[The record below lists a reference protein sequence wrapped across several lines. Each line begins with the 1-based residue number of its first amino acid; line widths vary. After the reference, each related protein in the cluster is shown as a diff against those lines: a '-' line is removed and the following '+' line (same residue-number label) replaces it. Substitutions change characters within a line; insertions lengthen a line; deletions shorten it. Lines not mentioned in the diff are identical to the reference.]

1 MATTYNKYFIRT
13 YCPIEFIRDILA
25 EHDSE
30 IKAHAFIEHNKDA
43 CEWHRHTVLWLE
55 RSKSKKTIE
64 NWFSFYRD
72 INGKPVQTRVEC
84 TKLCK
89 KADGTTET
97 QTVDL
102 KGATFYLV
110 HEDKDGNPLPNK
122 YHYSWDEVESKNLDL
137 LKGYEYGKT
146 NTKHEDKSFEI
157 LEEVLAGENPYIL
170 AKKYGRDYILNY
182 RKYVD
187 LATTALSFNTE
198 LQNREEMARKRKE
211 EEEKQAFLTAL
222 GEDVYEPTL
231 QAQLESYDTENE
243 RLRAL
248 LRANGIDADSG
259 KEIV

>member
-1 MATTYNKYFIRT
+1 M
-13 YCPIEFIRDILA
+13 
-25 EHDSE
+25 
-30 IKAHAFIEHNKDA
+30 
-43 CEWHRHTVLWLE
+43 
-55 RSKSKKTIE
+55 
-64 NWFSFYRD
+64 
-72 INGKPVQTRVEC
+72 
-84 TKLCK
+84 
-89 KADGTTET
+89 
-97 QTVDL
+97 
-102 KGATFYLV
+102 
-110 HEDKDGNPLPNK
+110 
-122 YHYSWDEVESKNLDL
+122 
-137 LKGYEYGKT
+137 
-146 NTKHEDKSFEI
+146 
-157 LEEVLAGENPYIL
+157 
-170 AKKYGRDYILNY
+170 NY